1 MSQFYF
7 DYNLK
12 PKLNLDDFY
21 VTESNKDAYVQI
33 NNYYN
38 ENKSIILYGPAKSG
52 KTHLANIWI
61 KNNDAIQYNGNLSNI
76 VKVKQNVLIDN
87 ILFNL
92 NEENIFHIINHCNLN
107 KLSILITTNS
117 YLSNYNFRIEDLASR
132 LKIFEIL
139 KIKQPDDELIINL
152 IIKLLHD
159 RQIIINNKSIF
170 QYILKRIK
178 RTYQD
183 IFLLIENIDSLSL
196 EKNRELTIPLI
207 KELI

>member
-1 MSQFYF
+1 MC
-7 DYNLK
+7 
-12 PKLNLDDFY
+12 KL
-21 VTESNKDAYVQI
+21 
-33 NNYYN
+33 
-38 ENKSIILYGPAKSG
+38 IILYGPAKSG

-159 RQIIINNKSIF
+159 RQIIINNESIF
-170 QYILKRIK
+170 SYILKRIK

-183 IFLLIENIDSLSL
+183 VFLLIENIDNLSL